1 MDDILL
7 ESEPHLRTREMKRLA
22 LVIAAA
28 LVATF
33 GFVSMATA
41 AEGGKRH
48 KTAVERTEKGGKHTT
63 IQHKKSNPHHRACG
77 KHHGGS
83 KGKHHRHGN

>member
-1 MDDILL
+1 
-7 ESEPHLRTREMKRLA
+7 MKRLA

-33 GFVSMATA
+33 GFVSMSTA
-41 AEGGKRH
+41 AESGKWH
-48 KTAVERTEKGGKHTT
+48 KPAVERTEKGGKHKT
-63 IQHKKSNPHHRACG
+63 IQHKKSSQHHSACG

-83 KGKHHRHGN
+83 KGKHHSHGC